1 MAYTKKTQ
9 TPFIKMYIKGSYE
22 NFDDFYDV
30 NKKSIYENLFLLFEG
45 FKNTKNKSLTLY
57 VQAIIKGIEWDTEF
71 KYDRDETIVLTRE
84 LIPYFEAIE
93 DYEKCHEIKLLH
105 ESLTNKKELAII

>member
-1 MAYTKKTQ
+1 MAYTKKTI

-22 NFDDFYDV
+22 SFDDFYDV
-30 NKKSIYENLFLLFEG
+30 NKREIYNNLFLLFEG
-45 FKNTKNKSLTLY
+45 FKDKKNKYLSLY
-57 VQAIIKGIEWDTEF
+57 VQAIIRGIEWDTEF
-71 KYDRDETIVLTRE
+71 KYQRDETIVLTNE
-84 LIPYFEAIE
+84 LIPYFESIE